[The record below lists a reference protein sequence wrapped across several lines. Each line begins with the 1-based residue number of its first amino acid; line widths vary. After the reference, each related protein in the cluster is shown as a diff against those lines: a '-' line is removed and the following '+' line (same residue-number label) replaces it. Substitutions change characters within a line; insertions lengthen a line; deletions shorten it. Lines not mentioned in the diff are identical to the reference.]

1 MSDRYDFIIIGSGI
15 GGGTLTYALRSSG
28 AKMLLLERGDFLPQE
43 AENWQADA
51 VIKQKRYQAKEQ
63 WFDDVSSKA
72 FQPATYYFVGGNSK
86 MYGAAFPRFR
96 EKDFEA
102 TEFEEG
108 LSPAW
113 PIAYDDLEP
122 YYAEAEKIY
131 LVHGTTGEDLTEPRR
146 SSPYP
151 FPPVPHEPYHAE
163 LSERLKRAGYHPFS
177 LPVGVDLREGGKCIR
192 CGTCDGFPCKLLAKG
207 DADACC
213 VRPAL
218 EFNNVTLQTNTYA
231 RKLLTSSDGKRVTG
245 VEVEYDGETKTL
257 YADTYVVAC
266 GATHS
271 TALLLRSATDKHP
284 NGLANS
290 SGLLGRNYM
299 AHINSVLIAIDP
311 KRQNRDV
318 FQKTLAVNDFYFGSD
333 SYIYPMGNLQMM
345 GKIQA
350 AGYIRKGKPHI
361 TQEQSEDMAQHSADI
376 WVMSEDLPDPNNRV
390 LLGSDGSIRVR
401 REFKG
406 LRGHH
411 KLMEHAEKMLREIGF
426 KDIVTELMPIET
438 NSHQCGTMRFG
449 NNPET
454 SVLDPYCK
462 TWDMENLYV
471 MDASF
476 FPSSTAMNPALT
488 IAAQSL
494 RVAEHLEGIRHQDST
509 KLCEATKAQR
519 KV

>member
-1 MSDRYDFIIIGSGI
+1 MNEHYDFIIIGSGI
-15 GGGTLTYALRSSG
+15 GGGTLTYALRNSG
-28 AKMLLLERGDFLPQE
+28 AKILLLERGDFLPQE
-43 AENWQADA
+43 SENWNPDA

-63 WFDDVSSKA
+63 WFDDASSKP

-102 TEFEEG
+102 VEFEEG
-108 LSPAW
+108 VSPAW
-113 PIAYDDLEP
+113 PISYHDLEP
-122 YYAEAEKIY
+122 YYTEAEKIY
-131 LVHGTTGEDLTEPRR
+131 LVHGVSGEDPTEPKRAT
-146 SSPYP
+146 P
-151 FPPVPHEPYHAE
+151 FPYGAVPHEPYHAD

-177 LPVGVDLREGGKCIR
+177 LPVGIDLRDGGKCIR

-218 EFNNVTLQTNTYA
+218 ESPDVTLQTNTFA
-231 RKLLTSSDGKRVTG
+231 RKLLTSADGKQITG
-245 VEVEYDGETKTL
+245 VEVEHNGDVKILRAERYI
-257 YADTYVVAC
+257 VAC
-266 GATHS
+266 GATNS
-271 TALLLRSATDKHP
+271 TALLLRSSNNRYP

-311 KRQNRDV
+311 QRSNSDV
-318 FQKTLAVNDFYFGSD
+318 FQKTLAINDFYFGSD
-333 SYIYPMGNLQMM
+333 EYSYPMGNLQMM

-350 AGYIRKGKPHI
+350 AGYIRRGKPHI
-361 TQEQSEDMAQHSADI
+361 SELQSQEMAKHSADI

-390 LLGSDGSIRVR
+390 LLGNDGSIRVR

-406 LRGHH
+406 LRGHQQ
-411 KLMEHAEKMLREIGF
+411 LMQHAERMLGDIGF
-426 KDIVTELMPIET
+426 TDIVSELMPIET
-438 NSHQCGTMRFG
+438 NSHQCGTMCFG
-449 NNPET
+449 NDPVS
-454 SVLDPYCK
+454 SVLDPFCK
-462 TWDMENLYV
+462 TWDIDNLYV

-488 IAAQSL
+488 IAAQAL
-494 RVAEHLEGIRHQDST
+494 RVAQHLIQKEGGR
-509 KLCEATKAQR
+509 R
-519 KV
+519 

>member
-1 MSDRYDFIIIGSGI
+1 LGEGVTYDFIIIGTGI
-15 GGGTLTYALRSSG
+15 GGGTLAYALRNSG
-28 AKMLLLERGDFLPQE
+28 AKILLLERGDFLPQE
-43 AENWQADA
+43 AENWQPEA
-51 VIKQKRYQAKEQ
+51 VIKQKRYQSNEQ
-63 WFDDVSSKA
+63 WFDDASGRP

-102 TEFEEG
+102 LEHSEG

-113 PIAYDDLEP
+113 PISYTDLEP

-131 LVHGTTGEDLTEPRR
+131 LVHGISGEDPTEPKR
-146 SSPYP
+146 SSAYPYSQIS
-151 FPPVPHEPYHAE
+151 HEPYHAE

-177 LPVGVDLREGGKCIR
+177 LPVGVDMGGKCIR

-218 EFNNVTLQTNTYA
+218 ESPNITLQTNTLA
-231 RKLLTSSDGKRVTG
+231 RKLLTSSDGKHIIG
-245 VEVEYDGETKTL
+245 VEVEHDGEIKVL
-257 YADTYVVAC
+257 HADTYIVSC
-266 GATHS
+266 GATNS
-271 TALLLRSATDKHP
+271 TALLLRSVNEKHP
-284 NGLANS
+284 DGLANS

-311 KRQNRDV
+311 KKQNNDV

-333 SYIYPMGNLQMM
+333 SYTYPMGNLQMM

-350 AGYIRKGKPHI
+350 AGYIQKGKPHI
-361 TQEQSEDMAQHSADI
+361 SQSQSEEMARHSADI

-401 REFKG
+401 REFIG
-406 LRGHH
+406 LSAHRQ
-411 KLMEHAEKMLREIGF
+411 LMTHAEKMLCDVGF
-426 KDIVTELMPIET
+426 TDIVTELMPIET
-438 NSHQCGTMRFG
+438 NSHQCGTMCFG
-449 NNPET
+449 DNPQT

-462 TWDMENLYV
+462 TWDVENLYV

-488 IAAQSL
+488 IAAQAL
-494 RVAEHLEGIRHQDST
+494 RVAEHLKGRKLTT
-509 KLCEATKAQR
+509 KDTENTEKIS
-519 KV
+519 KSI

>member
-1 MSDRYDFIIIGSGI
+1 MNDYDFIIIGTGI
-15 GGGTLTYALRSSG
+15 GGGTLAYALRNSG
-28 AKMLLLERGDFLPQE
+28 AKILLLERGDFLPQE
-43 AENWQADA
+43 PENWQTEA
-51 VIKQKRYQAKEQ
+51 VIKQKRYQTKEQ
-63 WFDDVSSKA
+63 WFDDASGRP

-96 EKDFEA
+96 EKDFE
-102 TEFEEG
+102 TLEHSEG

-113 PIAYDDLEP
+113 PITYNDLEP

-131 LVHGTTGEDLTEPRR
+131 LVHGVSGEDPTEPKR
-146 SSPYP
+146 STPYP
-151 FPPVPHEPYHAE
+151 YAVIPHEPYHAE
-163 LSERLKRAGYHPFS
+163 LSERLKGAGYHPFS
-177 LPVGVDLREGGKCIR
+177 LPVGVDMHEGGKCIR
-192 CGTCDGFPCKLLAKG
+192 CGTCDGFPCKVLAKG

-218 EFNNVTLQTNTYA
+218 EFPDITLQTNTFA
-231 RKLLTSSDGKRVTG
+231 RKLLTSADGKQITG
-245 VEVEYDGETKTL
+245 VEVEHGGEVKVL
-257 YADTYVVAC
+257 RADTYVVAC
-266 GATHS
+266 GATNS
-271 TALLLRSATDKHP
+271 TALLLRSSTDKHP

-290 SGLLGRNYM
+290 SDLLGRNYM

-311 KRQNRDV
+311 KKQNSDV

-333 SYIYPMGNLQMM
+333 DYNYPMGNLQMM

-350 AGYIRKGKPHI
+350 AGYIRRGKPHI
-361 TQEQSEDMAQHSADI
+361 SQEQSEEMARHSADI

-406 LRGHH
+406 LSAHK
-411 KLMEHAEKMLREIGF
+411 KLMHHAEKMLRGIGF

-438 NSHQCGTMRFG
+438 NSHQCGTMCFG
-449 NNPET
+449 NDPET

-462 TWDMENLYV
+462 TWDIENLYV

-476 FPSSTAMNPALT
+476 FPSSSAMNPALT
-488 IAAQSL
+488 IAAQAL
-494 RVAEHLEGIRHQDST
+494 RVAEHLTREKGD
-509 KLCEATKAQR
+509 R
-519 KV
+519 KIASSL

>member
-1 MSDRYDFIIIGSGI
+1 MNDYDFIIIGSGI
-15 GGGTLTYALRSSG
+15 GGGTLTYALRNSG
-28 AKMLLLERGDFLPQE
+28 AKILLLERGDFLPQE
-43 AENWQADA
+43 PENWQPDA

-63 WFDDVSSKA
+63 WFDDTSGKP

-108 LSPAW
+108 VSPAW
-113 PIAYDDLEP
+113 PISYDDLES
-122 YYAEAEKIY
+122 YYTEAEKIY
-131 LVHGTTGEDLTEPRR
+131 LVHGTTGEDFTEPKR
-146 SSPYP
+146 STPYP
-151 FPPVPHEPYHAE
+151 FSPVPHEPYHNE
-163 LSERLKRAGYHPFS
+163 LSERLKRAGYHPFL
-177 LPVGVDLREGGKCIR
+177 LPIGVDVREGGKCIR

-207 DADACC
+207 DADVCC

-218 EFNNVTLQTNTYA
+218 ESPNVTLQTNTLA
-231 RKLLTSSDGKRVTG
+231 RKLLTSSDGKQITG
-245 VEVEYDGETKTL
+245 VEVEHHGEIKTL
-257 YADTYVVAC
+257 YADTYIVAC
-266 GATHS
+266 GATNS
-271 TALLLRSATDKHP
+271 TALLLRSSNDKHP

-311 KRQNRDV
+311 KHRNSDV
-318 FQKTLAVNDFYFGSD
+318 FQKTLAVNDFYFGTND
-333 SYIYPMGNLQMM
+333 YNYPMGNLQMM

-361 TQEQSEDMAQHSADI
+361 SEAQSEDVAQHSADI

-390 LLGSDGSIRVR
+390 FLGSDGSIRVR

-406 LRGHH
+406 LRSHQ
-411 KLMEHAEKMLREIGF
+411 KLMEKAEIMLRDIGF
-426 KDIVTELMPIET
+426 TDIVSELMPIET

-449 NNPET
+449 NDPAT

-462 TWDMENLYV
+462 TWDVENLYV

-488 IAAQSL
+488 IAAQAL
-494 RVAEHLEGIRHQDST
+494 RVAETLNNYHRGTET
-509 KLCEATKAQR
+509 QR
-519 KV
+519 KD